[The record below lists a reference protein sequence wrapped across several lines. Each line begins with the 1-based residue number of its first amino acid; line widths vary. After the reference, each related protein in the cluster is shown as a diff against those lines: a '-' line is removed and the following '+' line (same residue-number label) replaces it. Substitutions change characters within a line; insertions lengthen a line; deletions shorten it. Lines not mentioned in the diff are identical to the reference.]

1 VAQASARPPAS
12 WRGHWPEYLIEGWAL
27 GSFML
32 SAGVFTVLLE
42 SPALPIRGLVPD
54 PFVRRAIVGTAMG
67 LTAIGLIYSPWG
79 RRSGAH
85 MNPAVT
91 LSFMRLG
98 LVRPVDGLLY
108 GLSQLAGGT
117 LGVIAGYLITAGA
130 LARPEANWVATV
142 PGSGG
147 LLPAFALEFAMA
159 LALMFIVLRLSSSAS
174 LRGLTGCAAGV
185 MVALFIT
192 FEAPHSGM
200 SINPARSLASA
211 LPSGLWPA
219 FWIYLLAPPLG
230 MLAVAEL
237 HRRLSVNPLG
247 HCAKLVHDQATRCI
261 HCGYMPPIATT
272 AATLDPADGAGRRS
286 HV

>member
-1 VAQASARPPAS
+1 VAQASPGPLAA

-32 SAGVFTVLLE
+32 SASVFTVLLE

-54 PFVRRAIVGTAMG
+54 PFVRRAIVGIAMG
-67 LTAIGLIYSPWG
+67 LTAVALIHSPWG

-91 LSFMRLG
+91 LSFVRLG
-98 LVRPVDGLLY
+98 LVRPVDGLFY
-108 GLSQLAGGT
+108 GLSQVVGGT
-117 LGVIAGYLITAGA
+117 LGVTAGYLLTAGA

-147 LLPAFALEFAMA
+147 VLLAFALEFAMA
-159 LALMFIVLRLSSSAS
+159 LTVMLVVLRLSNSPG
-174 LRGLTGCAAGV
+174 LRGLTGCAAGL

-211 LPSGLWPA
+211 LPSEIWTA

-230 MLAVAEL
+230 MLAAAEI
-237 HRRLSVNPLG
+237 HRLLSGGDLR
-247 HCAKLVHDQATRCI
+247 HCAKLVHDEATRCI
-261 HCGYMPPIATT
+261 HCGYTPAAAASTLCT
-272 AATLDPADGAGRRS
+272 ANGAGRRF